1 MTGTKVKQIFPDIA
15 IMKNADRDSIFKSHN
30 LPSFVKDYIISKHI
44 NSDGSLDKQAI
55 TEFLGKHISDN
66 NYPPGSR
73 LRNGESVQLLT
84 RFIVSS
90 DFKDGKVRFAIP
102 DADIREGIIPEN
114 LLSRYKKELIDGETW
129 GVIKLEYILP
139 CGKDKGYIK
148 MSDFR
153 PFQPYHSLD
162 LKYFI
167 KCRKQFTTEEWLDV
181 LLSAMEYSP
190 TGFADTKQKLEFLT
204 RLLPFVEPRLNMIEL
219 GPKSTGKSYVFDH
232 ISKYGWLIS
241 GGKVSRAKLF
251 YNKATKQP
259 GIMSNYDVVAFD
271 EVQNIDFHDAD
282 IQPVLKHYLEDGTA
296 KVDNYDF
303 RSDCG
308 MVLLG
313 NIPLTA
319 EQQPRNDLYVN
330 ALPANFQETALLERF
345 HGFIEGW
352 KLPRLTDKN
361 IKLNDWTL
369 NVEYF
374 SEILHLLRSVNGYSL
389 LIDQVLEWEETADVR
404 DLKAVKRMTT
414 AYWKL
419 LFPHITKAE
428 ELDKDEFRQYCLEP
442 AIHRRG
448 IIRGQCHKIDA
459 EFKVDMPEIRMRSI
473 MS

>member
-1 MTGTKVKQIFPDIA
+1 MSQ
-15 IMKNADRDSIFKSHN
+15 
-30 LPSFVKDYIISKHI
+30 
-44 NSDGSLDKQAI
+44 
-55 TEFLGKHISDN
+55 
-66 NYPPGSR
+66 
-73 LRNGESVQLLT
+73 
-84 RFIVSS
+84 
-90 DFKDGKVRFAIP
+90 
-102 DADIREGIIPEN
+102 
-114 LLSRYKKELIDGETW
+114 YKKELIDGETW
-129 GVIKLEYILP
+129 GVIKLEYVSP
-139 CGKDKGYIK
+139 SGKEKGYIK
-148 MSDFR
+148 MSNFS
-153 PFQPYHSLD
+153 PFKPYHSLD

-167 KCRKQFTTEEWLDV
+167 ECRKQFTTEEWIDV

-190 TGFADTKQKLEFLT
+190 AGFVDTEQKLEFLT

-251 YNKATKQP
+251 YNKSTKQP
-259 GIMSNYDVVAFD
+259 GIMSNFDVVAFD
-271 EVQNIDFHDAD
+271 EVQNIDFQDAD
-282 IQPVLKHYLEDGTA
+282 MQPVLKHYLEDGSA
-296 KVDNYDF
+296 KVDSYDF
-303 RSDCG
+303 RSECG

-313 NIPLTA
+313 NIPLTV
-319 EQQPRNDLYVN
+319 ECQPKNDLYVKV
-330 ALPANFQETALLERF
+330 LPVTFQESALLERF

-389 LIDQVLEWEETADVR
+389 LIDKVLEWEETADVR

-428 ELDKDEFRQYCLEP
+428 GLNKDEFRQYCLEP

-448 IIRGQCHKIDA
+448 IIREQCHKIDA
-459 EFKVDMPEIRMRSI
+459 EFKVGMPEIRI
-473 MS
+473 KL